1 MALWKEP
8 VKSPSSSLPN
18 PPDIARFDTPDPV
31 ETPVPARVP
40 AKAAEPAPVTRSASE
55 SLIAPDLVIE
65 GKIEGAGHVRIAGRF
80 KGDVSVRGDLTIEHG
95 AKVNGSV
102 RAERVTIAGEL
113 TGNIENA
120 SHVELLQ
127 TGALTGDV
135 KSATFSVAKGSK
147 MRGQAEFGWDD
158 NKGSDRH
165 KANGH
170 SNGNGNGQKQ

>member
-80 KGDVSVRGDLTIEHG
+80 KGDINVRGDHVPPVEASGLQQ
-95 AKVNGSV
+95 NP
-102 RAERVTIAGEL
+102 RAEVVHRLPDEAVASQLVQHLPHGRFADTALAGKVRRR
-113 TGNIENA
+113 
-120 SHVELLQ
+120 S
-127 TGALTGDV
+127 
-135 KSATFSVAKGSK
+135 
-147 MRGQAEFGWDD
+147 
-158 NKGSDRH
+158 
-165 KANGH
+165 
-170 SNGNGNGQKQ
+170 